1 MKIVIIAPEQIP
13 VPPILGGSVEI
24 TILAIAKELSKWHSV
39 SIISRAHPRYPKY
52 SFIDG
57 VHIYRVPTG
66 SSAKYLTHVKKI
78 LIKRRFDVLQID
90 NRPEFVRQIK
100 SMFPKATVSLYLHS
114 LTFVNSPHTSRAETL
129 AGLRKADLII
139 TNSSSLESRLSAR
152 FPSMSRK
159 IRVAWLGVDTS
170 RFSPIQKTSHP
181 RAFTLLFAG
190 RLIPRKGIPVLLQA
204 AKLVKRQI
212 AQPVKV
218 MIAGGS
224 PTSKYARQLQSLSRK
239 FGVHAEFL
247 GTVPHRSIHR
257 VFRKADLFICPSQKH
272 ESFGLVNVEAM
283 SSGLPVV
290 ASKNGGIKEIIE
302 HGRSGL
308 LIKQYKNPQAFADA
322 ICSLIMNKP
331 LYLKMKQEAREI
343 ALEKFSWSA
352 TAARLNQIYES
363 EKALQ
368 QEEPQKGNHNYT
380 FHKLGQFLDTIRGG
394 QVHGGE
400 VGYNPEIRG
409 VNMIDDHCNVA
420 DSPDHQDLPDRHGT
434 QPGVQP
440 ERRQEGPDNGEGNE
454 ESGSRSGLSCFSTRD
469 FQNLADL
476 RTENDDESDGSDDPA
491 EVTFE
496 FFSDIGYQRLVD
508 ALIYGHHNADE
519 E

>member
-52 SFIDG
+52 SVIDG

-66 SSAKYLTHVKKI
+66 SPAKYLTHVKKI
-78 LIKRRFDVLQID
+78 LKKRRFDVLQID
-90 NRPEFVRQIK
+90 NRPEFVRSIK

-114 LTFVNSPHTSRAETL
+114 LTFVSFPHTSRAETL

-159 IRVAWLGVDTS
+159 IRVAWLGVDTC
-170 RFSPIQKTSHP
+170 RFSPIQKTSHS

-190 RLIPRKGIPVLLQA
+190 RLIPRKGVPILLQA
-204 AKLVKRQI
+204 VKLVNKQV

-218 MIAGGS
+218 MIAGGT
-224 PTSKYARQLQSLSRK
+224 PTSKYARELQSLSRK

-247 GTVPHRSIHR
+247 GTIPHCRIHR

-283 SSGLPVV
+283 SSGLPVI
-290 ASKNGGIKEIIE
+290 ASKNGGIKEVIQ

-331 LYLKMKQEAREI
+331 LYLKMKQEARQI
-343 ALEKFSWSA
+343 ALEKFSWRA
-352 TAARLNQIYES
+352 TADRLNHIYES

-368 QEEPQKGNHNYT
+368 KDELQNG
-380 FHKLGQFLDTIRGG
+380 
-394 QVHGGE
+394 
-400 VGYNPEIRG
+400 
-409 VNMIDDHCNVA
+409 DHSTAA
-420 DSPDHQDLPDRHGT
+420 DSHERQDLHECHGT
-434 QPGVQP
+434 EHGVQP
-440 ERRQEGPDNGEGNE
+440 ERRKSDAILQPCNIVRDW
-454 ESGSRSGLSCFSTRD
+454 SCFDDENQSITSTGV
-469 FQNLADL
+469 FQNFADL
-476 RTENDDESDGSDDPA
+476 CTENDDESDVSDSSVA
-491 EVTFE
+491 TFD

-508 ALIYGHHNADE
+508 ALLYG
-519 E
+519 

>member
-39 SIISRAHPRYPKY
+39 SIISRAHSRYPKY
-52 SFIDG
+52 SVIDG
-57 VHIYRVPTG
+57 VNIYRVPTG
-66 SSAKYLTHVKKI
+66 SPAKYLTHVKKI
-78 LIKRRFDVLQID
+78 LKKRQFDVLQID
-90 NRPEFVRQIK
+90 NRPEFVGQIK

-114 LTFVNSPHTSRAETL
+114 LTFVNFPHTSRAETL

-139 TNSSSLESRLSAR
+139 TNSSSLERRLSAR

-190 RLIPRKGIPVLLQA
+190 RLIPRKGVPVLLQA
-204 AKLVKRQI
+204 VKLVNKQVN
-212 AQPVKV
+212 QPVKV

-247 GTVPHRSIHR
+247 GTIPHCHIHR

-290 ASKNGGIKEIIE
+290 ASKNGGIKEVIQ

-331 LYLKMKQEAREI
+331 LYLKMKQEARQI
-343 ALEKFSWSA
+343 ALEKFSWCA
-352 TAARLNQIYES
+352 TADRLNHIYES
-363 EKALQ
+363 EKDLQ
-368 QEEPQKGNHNYT
+368 QDKRQNEY
-380 FHKLGQFLDTIRGG
+380 
-394 QVHGGE
+394 
-400 VGYNPEIRG
+400 
-409 VNMIDDHCNVA
+409 HCTA
-420 DSPDHQDLPDRHGT
+420 AHCHERQDLQECNETG
-434 QPGVQP
+434 QGAQP
-440 ERRQEGPDNGEGNE
+440 ERMKE
-454 ESGSRSGLSCFSTRD
+454 EPAIPQSFDIVHDWSSFDDDTQSITSTGV
-469 FQNLADL
+469 FQNFADL
-476 RTENDDESDGSDDPA
+476 CTENDDESDGSNDSA
-491 EVTFE
+491 EATFD

-508 ALIYGHHNADE
+508 ALIYG
-519 E
+519 

>member
-52 SFIDG
+52 SVIDG
-57 VHIYRVPTG
+57 VQIYRVPTG
-66 SSAKYLTHVKKI
+66 SPAKYLTHVKKI
-78 LIKRRFDVLQID
+78 LKKRRFDVLQID
-90 NRPEFVRQIK
+90 NRPEFVRPIK

-114 LTFVNSPHTSRAETL
+114 LTFVNFPHTSRAETL

-170 RFSPIQKTSHP
+170 RFSPIQKTSYP

-190 RLIPRKGIPVLLQA
+190 RLIPRKGVPILLQA
-204 AKLVKRQI
+204 AKLVNKQV

-224 PTSKYARQLQSLSRK
+224 STSKYARQLQALSRK

-247 GTVPHRSIHR
+247 GTIPHCRIHR

-290 ASKNGGIKEIIE
+290 ASKNGGIKEVIQ

-308 LIKQYKNPQAFADA
+308 LINQYKNPQAFADA
-322 ICSLIMNKP
+322 ICSLIMNRP
-331 LYLKMKQEAREI
+331 LYLKMKQEARQI
-343 ALEKFSWSA
+343 ALEKFSWRA
-352 TAARLNQIYES
+352 TADRLNQIYES

-368 QEEPQKGNHNYT
+368 KNELQNEDHNNPRNTVHEYGQC
-380 FHKLGQFLDTIRGG
+380 LGTISGG
-394 QVHGGE
+394 KARFGE
-400 VGYNPEIRG
+400 VGHDPEIKD
-409 VNMIDDHCNVA
+409 VNKADDHSTAADCHECQDLHEWHVHDWSCFDDCPHSITSTRVFQNVA
-420 DSPDHQDLPDRHGT
+420 DL
-434 QPGVQP
+434 
-440 ERRQEGPDNGEGNE
+440 
-454 ESGSRSGLSCFSTRD
+454 C
-469 FQNLADL
+469 
-476 RTENDDESDGSDDPA
+476 TENDESDGSDDSTEA
-491 EVTFE
+491 SFD
-496 FFSDIGYQRLVD
+496 FFSAIGYQRLVD
-508 ALIYGHHNADE
+508 ALIYG
-519 E
+519 

>member
-52 SFIDG
+52 SVIDG

-66 SSAKYLTHVKKI
+66 SPAKYLTHVKKI
-78 LIKRRFDVLQID
+78 LKKRRFDVLQID
-90 NRPEFVRQIK
+90 NRPEFVRPIK

-114 LTFVNSPHTSRAETL
+114 LTFIKIPQTSRAETL

-139 TNSSSLESRLSAR
+139 TNSSSLESRLFAR

-159 IRVAWLGVDTS
+159 LRVAWLGVDTS
-170 RFSPIQKTSHP
+170 RFSPIPKTSHP
-181 RAFTLLFAG
+181 RAFTLLFA
-190 RLIPRKGIPVLLQA
+190 
-204 AKLVKRQI
+204 
-212 AQPVKV
+212 
-218 MIAGGS
+218 
-224 PTSKYARQLQSLSRK
+224 ARQLQALSRK

-308 LIKQYKNPQAFADA
+308 LIKQYRSPQAFAEA

-331 LYLKMKQEAREI
+331 LYLKMKQEARQI
-343 ALEKFSWSA
+343 ALEKFSWCA

-368 QEEPQKGNHNYT
+368 QDEPQKGNHNNPRNT
-380 FHKLGQFLDTIRGG
+380 CHEFDHCLDTISSGEA
-394 QVHGGE
+394 QFGE
-400 VGYNPEIRG
+400 VGHDPEKR
-409 VNMIDDHCNVA
+409 V
-420 DSPDHQDLPDRHGT
+420 
-434 QPGVQP
+434 
-440 ERRQEGPDNGEGNE
+440 DNDEGND
-454 ESGSRSGLSCFSTRD
+454 ESGSTSAQGCFDGSTQSITSTRD
-469 FQNLADL
+469 FQNLADQ
-476 RTENDDESDGSDDPA
+476 RTENDEEYDGSYDYA
-491 EVTFE
+491 EVTFD

-508 ALIYGHHNADE
+508 ALI
-519 E
+519 

>member
-39 SIISRAHPRYPKY
+39 SIISRAHSRYPKY
-52 SFIDG
+52 SVIDG

-66 SSAKYLTHVKKI
+66 SPAKYLTHVKKI
-78 LIKRRFDVLQID
+78 LKKRRFDVLQID
-90 NRPEFVRQIK
+90 NRPEFVSQIK

-114 LTFVNSPHTSRAETL
+114 LTFVNFPHTSRAETL

-170 RFSPIQKTSHP
+170 RFSPIQKTSDP
-181 RAFTLLFAG
+181 RAFTILFAG
-190 RLIPRKGIPVLLQA
+190 RLIPRKGVPVLLQA
-204 AKLVKRQI
+204 VKLVNKQI

-239 FGVHAEFL
+239 FGIHAKFL
-247 GTVPHRSIHR
+247 GTIPHCRIHR

-290 ASKNGGIKEIIE
+290 ASKNGGIKEVIQ

-343 ALEKFSWSA
+343 ALEKFSWRA
-352 TAARLNQIYES
+352 TADRLNQIYES
-363 EKALQ
+363 EKAFIATDCH
-368 QEEPQKGNHNYT
+368 E
-380 FHKLGQFLDTIRGG
+380 R
-394 QVHGGE
+394 
-400 VGYNPEIRG
+400 
-409 VNMIDDHCNVA
+409 
-420 DSPDHQDLPDRHGT
+420 QDLHEWHGT
-434 QPGVQP
+434 EHGVQP
-440 ERRQEGPDNGEGNE
+440 ARMEEEPDNGGDNDV
-454 ESGSRSGLSCFSTRD
+454 GSNPCCDAILQPFGIVRDWSCFDDDTQSITSTGV
-469 FQNLADL
+469 FQNL
-476 RTENDDESDGSDDPA
+476 DESDDFA
-491 EVTFE
+491 EATFD

-508 ALIYGHHNADE
+508 ALIYG
-519 E
+519 

>member
-52 SFIDG
+52 SVIDG

-66 SSAKYLTHVKKI
+66 SPAKYLTHVKKI
-78 LIKRRFDVLQID
+78 LKKRRFDVLQID
-90 NRPEFVRQIK
+90 NRPEFVRPIK

-114 LTFVNSPHTSRAETL
+114 LTFIKIPQTSRAETL

-139 TNSSSLESRLSAR
+139 TNSSSLESRLFAR

-159 IRVAWLGVDTS
+159 LRVAWLGVDTS
-170 RFSPIQKTSHP
+170 RFSPIPKTSHP

-190 RLIPRKGIPVLLQA
+190 RLIPRKGVPVLLQA
-204 AKLVKRQI
+204 VKLVKKQV

-224 PTSKYARQLQSLSRK
+224 RTSKYARQLQALSRK

-308 LIKQYKNPQAFADA
+308 LIKQYRSPQAFAEA

-331 LYLKMKQEAREI
+331 LYLKMKQEARQI
-343 ALEKFSWSA
+343 ALEKFSWCA

-368 QEEPQKGNHNYT
+368 QDEPQKGNHNNPRNT
-380 FHKLGQFLDTIRGG
+380 CHEFDHCLDTISSGEA
-394 QVHGGE
+394 QFGE
-400 VGYNPEIRG
+400 VGHDPEKR
-409 VNMIDDHCNVA
+409 V
-420 DSPDHQDLPDRHGT
+420 
-434 QPGVQP
+434 
-440 ERRQEGPDNGEGNE
+440 DNDEGND
-454 ESGSRSGLSCFSTRD
+454 ESGSTSAQGCFDGSTQSITSTRD
-469 FQNLADL
+469 FQNLADQ
-476 RTENDDESDGSDDPA
+476 RTENDEEYDGSYDYA
-491 EVTFE
+491 EVTFD

-508 ALIYGHHNADE
+508 ALI
-519 E
+519 

>member
-52 SFIDG
+52 SVIDG

-66 SSAKYLTHVKKI
+66 SPAKYLTHVKKI
-78 LIKRRFDVLQID
+78 LKKRRFDVLQID
-90 NRPEFVRQIK
+90 NRPEFVRSIK

-114 LTFVNSPHTSRAETL
+114 LTFVNLPHTSRVETL

-159 IRVAWLGVDTS
+159 IRVAWLGVDTC

-190 RLIPRKGIPVLLQA
+190 RLIPRKGVPVLLQA
-204 AKLVKRQI
+204 VKLVNKQV

-218 MIAGGS
+218 MIAGGT
-224 PTSKYARQLQSLSRK
+224 PTSKYARELQSLSRK

-247 GTVPHRSIHR
+247 GTIPHRSIHC

-290 ASKNGGIKEIIE
+290 ASKNGGIKEVIQ

-331 LYLKMKQEAREI
+331 LYLKMKQEARQI
-343 ALEKFSWSA
+343 ALEKFSWRA
-352 TAARLNQIYES
+352 TADRLSHIYE
-363 EKALQ
+363 
-368 QEEPQKGNHNYT
+368 
-380 FHKLGQFLDTIRGG
+380 
-394 QVHGGE
+394 
-400 VGYNPEIRG
+400 
-409 VNMIDDHCNVA
+409 C
-420 DSPDHQDLPDRHGT
+420 HGT
-434 QPGVQP
+434 EHGVQP
-440 ERRQEGPDNGEGNE
+440 ERRQEEPDNGGGNDE
-454 ESGSRSGLSCFSTRD
+454 RSNPCCDPILQPFNIIHDWNCFDEDNQSIASTGV
-469 FQNLADL
+469 FQNFANLC
-476 RTENDDESDGSDDPA
+476 TENDDESDGSDESA
-491 EVTFE
+491 EATFD

-508 ALIYGHHNADE
+508 ALLYGSHNAGTGS
-519 E
+519 

>member
-39 SIISRAHPRYPKY
+39 SIISRAHPRYPKH

-66 SSAKYLTHVKKI
+66 SPAKYLTHVKKI
-78 LIKRRFDVLQID
+78 LKKRRFDVLQID

-129 AGLRKADLII
+129 GGLRKADLII

-204 AKLVKRQI
+204 AKLVKSQI

-302 HGRSGL
+302 HGRTGL
-308 LIKQYKNPQAFADA
+308 LINQYRNPQAFAEA

-331 LYLKMKQEAREI
+331 LYLKMKQEARQI
-343 ALEKFSWSA
+343 ALEKFSWRA
-352 TAARLNQIYES
+352 TADKLSHIYES

-368 QEEPQKGNHNYT
+368 QDELQNGDHNNPCHN
-380 FHKLGQFLDTIRGG
+380 FHEYDQCLSTTSGG
-394 QVHGGE
+394 GDQCTATDCHE
-400 VGYNPEIRG
+400 R
-409 VNMIDDHCNVA
+409 
-420 DSPDHQDLPDRHGT
+420 QDLHESHGT
-434 QPGVQP
+434 EHGVQP
-440 ERRQEGPDNGEGNE
+440 ERRQEEPDNGGDNE
-454 ESGSRSGLSCFSTRD
+454 ERSNQCCDAILQPLDIVHDWNCFDDDNQSITRTGV

-476 RTENDDESDGSDDPA
+476 CTENDDDEA
-491 EVTFE
+491 TFD

-508 ALIYGHHNADE
+508 ALIYG
-519 E
+519 

>member
-39 SIISRAHPRYPKY
+39 SIISRAHPRYSKY
-52 SFIDG
+52 SVIDG
-57 VHIYRVPTG
+57 VYIYRVPTG
-66 SSAKYLTHVKKI
+66 SPAKYLTHVKKI
-78 LIKRRFDVLQID
+78 LKKRRFDVLQID
-90 NRPEFVRQIK
+90 NRPEFVRSIK
-100 SMFPKATVSLYLHS
+100 AMFPKATVSLYLHS
-114 LTFVNSPHTSRAETL
+114 LTFVNFPHTSRAETL

-181 RAFTLLFAG
+181 RPFTLLFAG
-190 RLIPRKGIPVLLQA
+190 RLIPRKGVPVLLRA
-204 AKLVKRQI
+204 AKLVKEQV

-224 PTSKYARQLQSLSRK
+224 STSKYARQLQALSRK

-247 GTVPHRSIHR
+247 GTVPHCRIHR

-290 ASKNGGIKEIIE
+290 ASKNGGIKEVIQ

-308 LIKQYKNPQAFADA
+308 LINQYKNPQAFADA

-331 LYLKMKQEAREI
+331 LYMKMKQEARQI
-343 ALEKFSWSA
+343 ALEKFSWRA
-352 TAARLNQIYES
+352 TADRLNHIYES

-368 QEEPQKGNHNYT
+368 KDELQNG
-380 FHKLGQFLDTIRGG
+380 
-394 QVHGGE
+394 
-400 VGYNPEIRG
+400 
-409 VNMIDDHCNVA
+409 DHCTAA
-420 DSPDHQDLPDRHGT
+420 DCHERQDLQECHGT
-434 QPGVQP
+434 EQGAQP
-440 ERRQEGPDNGEGNE
+440 ERMKE
-454 ESGSRSGLSCFSTRD
+454 EPAIPQPFDIVHDWSSF
-469 FQNLADL
+469 
-476 RTENDDESDGSDDPA
+476 DDD
-491 EVTFE
+491 T
-496 FFSDIGYQRLVD
+496 QK
-508 ALIYGHHNADE
+508 HHQ
-519 E
+519 

>member
-52 SFIDG
+52 SVIDG

-66 SSAKYLTHVKKI
+66 SPAKYLTHVKKI
-78 LIKRRFDVLQID
+78 LKKRRFDVLQID
-90 NRPEFVRQIK
+90 NRPEFVRPIK

-114 LTFVNSPHTSRAETL
+114 LTFVNFPHTSGAETL

-139 TNSSSLESRLSAR
+139 TNSSSLESRLTDR

-170 RFSPIQKTSHP
+170 RFSPVQKTSHP

-190 RLIPRKGIPVLLQA
+190 RLIPRKGVPILLQA
-204 AKLVKRQI
+204 VKLVNKQV

-218 MIAGGS
+218 MIAGGT
-224 PTSKYARQLQSLSRK
+224 PTSKYARQLQWLSRK

-247 GTVPHRSIHR
+247 GTIPHCRIHR

-290 ASKNGGIKEIIE
+290 ASKNGGIKEVIQ

-308 LIKQYKNPQAFADA
+308 LINQYKNPQAFADA

-331 LYLKMKQEAREI
+331 LYLKMKQEARQI
-343 ALEKFSWSA
+343 ALEKFSWRA
-352 TAARLNQIYES
+352 TAERLNHIYES
-363 EKALQ
+363 EKAFQKDELQ
-368 QEEPQKGNHNYT
+368 KDPCT
-380 FHKLGQFLDTIRGG
+380 A
-394 QVHGGE
+394 
-400 VGYNPEIRG
+400 
-409 VNMIDDHCNVA
+409 A
-420 DSPDHQDLPDRHGT
+420 DCHERQDLHECHGT
-434 QPGVQP
+434 EHGVQP
-440 ERRQEGPDNGEGNE
+440 ERRQEGPDNGGGNDE
-454 ESGSRSGLSCFSTRD
+454 RSDQCCDAILQTFNIVNDWSCFDDDNQSITSTGV
-469 FQNLADL
+469 FQNFADL
-476 RTENDDESDGSDDPA
+476 YTESDDESDGSDSA
-491 EVTFE
+491 EATFD

-508 ALIYGHHNADE
+508 ALLYG
-519 E
+519 